1 MALLDAG
8 AKVKNKEHWRDQAKQ
23 HGANNFR
30 LMM

>member
-23 HGANNFR
+23 HGATIFV
-30 LMM
+30 